1 MGRKT
6 GAMTMKRET
15 HAPGLLRVRRSSE
28 REEWW
33 WSASRACKRLE
44 AKAFRPR
51 TVRLR
56 QSTEEERAA
65 RCRDLTSEL
74 LQWLADEGRAPRAMQ
89 FDGTVRSLN
98 TIHEKHPDS
107 PFHAASYATR
117 QVYCREVNPLLKAVG
132 ERRVDRVTGA
142 DLRRWHASFAA
153 PGKAKAQPRLRR
165 AQGAM
170 KALRRIVSWGVQL
183 RLPGCAD
190 LRVILREARF
200 TMPAPRESAPTSLR
214 QTDCIGRWEPVDQVE
229 GQGGYLHAGRR
240 WSGGLLWQDIRDG
253 VLAKRTTKTGAPIK
267 FAIAALPLVIAEI
280 ANVPEEKRIGPM
292 VVDEATDRPYRHRWF
307 ATIWR
312 RIARKAG
319 IPDSVWS
326 RDTRAA
332 AITEA
337 FDAGAQL
344 EHVRQMATHSDPKV
358 TGRYNRGSAAQTSAV
373 AALRVSHRAK
383 ETK

>member
-1 MGRKT
+1 
-6 GAMTMKRET
+6 
-15 HAPGLLRVRRSSE
+15 
-28 REEWW
+28 
-33 WSASRACKRLE
+33 
-44 AKAFRPR
+44 
-51 TVRLR
+51 
-56 QSTEEERAA
+56 
-65 RCRDLTSEL
+65 
-74 LQWLADEGRAPRAMQ
+74 MQ

-200 TMPAPRESAPTSLR
+200 TMPAPRESAPTYAQILAFIEAAHAEKRPSMAMAAALMFDTSLR